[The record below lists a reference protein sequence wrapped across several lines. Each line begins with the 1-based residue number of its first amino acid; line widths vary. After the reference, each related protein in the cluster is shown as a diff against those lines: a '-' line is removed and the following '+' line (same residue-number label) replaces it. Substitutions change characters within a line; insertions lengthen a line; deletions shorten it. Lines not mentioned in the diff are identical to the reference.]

1 MLSLWGLL
9 KVILLMTNAVTVLN
23 RKRFL
28 SRFEDDIPGQ
38 VTLKSQVLNFL
49 LAAQYLRAPLVPC
62 NALVIIVELL
72 FGG

>member
-9 KVILLMTNAVTVLN
+9 KVILLMTNAIAILN

-28 SRFEDDIPGQ
+28 SKFESDIPDMSLG
-38 VTLKSQVLNFL
+38 SQVVNFL
-49 LAAQYLRAPLVPC
+49 LAAQYLRTPLIPL
-62 NALVIIVELL
+62 NILVIFIELL

>member
-9 KVILLMTNAVTVLN
+9 KVILLMTNAISILN

-28 SRFEDDIPGQ
+28 AKFESDIPDMS
-38 VTLKSQVLNFL
+38 LRSQVVNFL
-49 LAAQYLRAPLVPC
+49 LAAQYLRTPLIPL
-62 NALVIIVELL
+62 NILVIFIELL